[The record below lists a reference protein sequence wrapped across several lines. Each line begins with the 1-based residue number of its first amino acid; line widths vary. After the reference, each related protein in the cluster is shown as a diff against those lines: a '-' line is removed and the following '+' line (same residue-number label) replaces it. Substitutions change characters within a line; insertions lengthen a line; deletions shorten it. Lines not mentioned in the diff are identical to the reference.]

1 MSYCEKTKRQNHSL
15 LNDTRTHNLRVKPGN
30 FDLIDRKSGQRIEHT
45 FATGWNVRSHQKS
58 NDLAVMMGKVKP
70 VEFVLTFI

>member
-45 FATGWNVRSHQKS
+45 
-58 NDLAVMMGKVKP
+58 
-70 VEFVLTFI
+70 LTMKNFRYVTPFKINAYISLN